1 MVRVDEVREDA
12 ATPLAGAGAIRA
24 MPAPLHPDVTSLRD
38 RATALDHLS
47 RVFAIRPR
55 ERVLLL
61 VDPLLDPR
69 VVRVIE
75 GIAAARGATVRVVQE
90 STSQVTEIPDAVK
103 PLLAEADFVVS
114 TWFCSVISPFCIGL
128 RRRGQRWVKITYFRD
143 LDLLDTPQGRFPPEL
158 VGELIR
164 ATADRFPRERPF
176 ELTFSCPRGTAF
188 RVGYTVDMARALLAG
203 NRWRGR
209 MLADEPGCYVHYL
222 PTHGPNL
229 WDRTA
234 HDNDADAPVAMSG
247 VVVAEGAVGFPSPFP
262 ARVAC
267 HFEGDTVSAVE
278 VASDAPW
285 ARALRADLPG
295 ARLIEL
301 GCGFNPKAPREVV
314 YPAGSNAPG
323 ALHFGVDLRAPS
335 DWLRRALPRWEEPP
349 VHIDLVVHDATV
361 RIDGVPLVQ
370 DGRLVALNDAL
381 VVAAASAY
389 GDPVDV
395 LALVGDSAGARLR

>member
-1 MVRVDEVREDA
+1 MLRHRV
-12 ATPLAGAGAIRA
+12 
-24 MPAPLHPDVTSLRD
+24 
-38 RATALDHLS
+38 TALDHLT

-61 VDPLLDPR
+61 VDPLLDQR

-75 GIAAARGATVRVVQE
+75 GLAAARGATVRVFQE
-90 STSQVTEIPDAVK
+90 STSQVTEIPEAVK

-114 TWFCSVISPFCIGL
+114 TWFCSVISPFCIEL

-164 ATADRFPRERPF
+164 ATAARIPTDRPF
-176 ELTFSCPRGTAF
+176 ELAFGCPRGTDF
-188 RVGYTVDMARALLAG
+188 RIGYTPAMARALLAG

-234 HDNDADAPVAMSG
+234 HANEADAPVAMSG
-247 VVVAEGAVGFPSPFP
+247 AVVAEGAVGFPCPFP
-262 ARVAC
+262 ARVAVR
-267 HFEGDTVSAVE
+267 FEGDLVREVE
-278 VASDAPW
+278 VASDEPW

-301 GCGFNPKAPREVV
+301 GCGFSPKAPRDTV

-335 DWLRRALPRWEEPP
+335 DWLRLALPRWEEPP
-349 VHIDLVVHDATV
+349 VHVDFVLHDATV
-361 RIDGVPLVQ
+361 RIDGVPLV
-370 DGRLVALNDAL
+370 DGGHLVALDDPA
-381 VVAAASAY
+381 VREAATAY
-389 GDPVDV
+389 GDPLDV
-395 LALVGDSAGARLR
+395 LAPVGTEVMPPRPPGPPWA